1 LPDDR
6 TKEADVAPDRGDE
19 FAFPE
24 PPEGLI
30 TPADDSVVAFLDGPD
45 QVEAAMEELVEK
57 GFDGDR
63 IYVLCGPKGA
73 ERLDVSGEHHGLRGR
88 VYRLLEWMS
97 DEKGILFRARDHLAA
112 GGLVMSVP
120 ADEEQ
125 KATAARVLGAHGGYG
140 MAHFG
145 SNHWEPLGT

>member
-1 LPDDR
+1 M
-6 TKEADVAPDRGDE
+6 ADRGDD

-30 TPADDSVVAFLDGPD
+30 KPKDDSVVAFLDGPD
-45 QVEAAMEELVEK
+45 QVEAAMEELVGK
-57 GFDGDR
+57 GFDRDR

-73 ERLDVSGEHHGLRGR
+73 ERLDVTGAHHGLRGR

-112 GGLVMSVP
+112 GGLVISVP

-125 KATAARVLGAHGGYG
+125 KPDVARILGAHGGHG

-145 SNHWEPLGT
+145 SDHWEPLGA